1 MKKHVILLVQ
11 EAIGINSISTLN
23 RFFFLYKFFFAY
35 TVLQAKWVWTDERG
49 KTTAATRG
57 GRCCVFAKQE
67 HLQAMR
73 RDLLFLEVRRRL
85 RGQ

>member
-11 EAIGINSISTLN
+11 EAIRINSISTLN
-23 RFFFLYKFFFAY
+23 RFFFLYKFFCVHSLAGKVGSDRREGKNDGCHQRGA
-35 TVLQAKWVWTDERG
+35 VL
-49 KTTAATRG
+49 
-57 GRCCVFAKQE
+57 CFAKQE